1 MTKQTSGRRR
11 VAGER
16 RLDMPGGEDKQR
28 SGLKRALLV
37 AGSAILPGVLIA
49 WLTPAGPALWKMI
62 DPPPTVSRTVTSPDP
77 LCTTFLIPG
86 SPSSWGPSPDP
97 SDLPEWA
104 LSRGGVETAAAT
116 VMITVTGYEER
127 PVTLTGLRFEVARR
141 EPPLEGTFVSNQC
154 GDAWTAR
161 YASVDLNET
170 PPRIISSS
178 AVPVMPGSIQE
189 TTPLRFPYR
198 VSDTES
204 ESLLILAHSSGY
216 VEWTAHL
223 EWSNGEDSGALTIDD
238 KGKPFRTTSF
248 IEGREIIHPDGAG
261 GWRE

>member
-1 MTKQTSGRRR
+1 MTPPDVNRR
-11 VAGER
+11 E
-16 RLDMPGGEDKQR
+16 
-28 SGLKRALLV
+28 LLE
-37 AGSAILPGVLIA
+37 L
-49 WLTPAGPALWKMI
+49 
-62 DPPPTVSRTVTSPDP
+62 
-77 LCTTFLIPG
+77 
-86 SPSSWGPSPDP
+86 
-97 SDLPEWA
+97 
-104 LSRGGVETAAAT
+104 AA
-116 VMITVTGYEER
+116 VTGAAM
-127 PVTLTGLRFEVARR
+127 VG
-141 EPPLEGTFVSNQC
+141 GQ
-154 GDAWTAR
+154 
-161 YASVDLNET
+161 
-170 PPRIISSS
+170 I
-178 AVPVMPGSIQE
+178 MPGSIQE